1 MITCQFYFI
10 VAHGGGIEYKNDCRI
25 VRCLLVAGSFL
36 IEKKWKYISEKS
48 EPPTQ
53 FSHPSNQ
60 KILIRRFTPSP
71 ETNRP

>member
-53 FSHPSNQ
+53 FSHIESENSNSS
-60 KILIRRFTPSP
+60 IYAFS
-71 ETNRP
+71 